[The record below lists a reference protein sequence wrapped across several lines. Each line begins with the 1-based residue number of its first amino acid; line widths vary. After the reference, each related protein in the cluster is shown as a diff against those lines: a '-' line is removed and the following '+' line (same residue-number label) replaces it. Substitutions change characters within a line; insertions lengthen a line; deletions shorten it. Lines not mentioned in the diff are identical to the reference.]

1 MRLLSLQLE
10 QFRTYPGLSLDL
22 GEGSIHLLLGQNGA
36 GKTNLLEAISV
47 LSLTRSL
54 RGSDDD
60 DLRTWGNDH
69 YRVQGRAETDTGQII
84 TLETVSVTTPR
95 RRRACF
101 INDVQ
106 KPVGE
111 YAGTLPTVAFLP
123 EDLGLFR
130 GPPSERRRFL
140 DQVLCQV
147 SQEYMR
153 SLSSYQQVLK
163 QRNTLLRTL
172 KDGGDPDSLTP
183 WEKQMAEYGAV
194 ITLLRLELLQT
205 INLSLQDEL
214 SRLGEKWAEPSL
226 QYDRETQ
233 STTQEDLCEEL
244 KALFQRSRPRDR
256 EMLSTSV
263 GPHRED
269 WQLVAGERPLPTW
282 ASRGQERIA
291 LIALLLLQVAFVELR
306 RGERPV
312 ILLDDVLSEL
322 DSGHQNFLLQSL
334 HGHQILLSGT
344 HMPEAM
350 DSLIVW
356 HVMPGQVLR
365 A

>member
-1 MRLLSLQLE
+1 MRLISLKLE
-10 QFRTYPGLSLDL
+10 HFRTYPALSAEFAD
-22 GEGSIHLLLGQNGA
+22 GSIHLLLGQNGA

-60 DLRTWGNDH
+60 DLRTWGSDH
-69 YRVQGRAETDTGQII
+69 YRVQGQAETDSGQLV
-84 TLETVSVTTPR
+84 TLETVSVSVPR
-95 RRRACF
+95 RKRACF

-111 YAGTLPTVAFLP
+111 YAGVLPTVAFLP

-130 GPPSERRRFL
+130 GPPAERRRFL

-147 SQEYMR
+147 SQDYMR

-163 QRNTLLRTL
+163 QRNTLLRSL
-172 KDGGDPDSLTP
+172 RDGGDPESLTP
-183 WEKQMAEYGAV
+183 WEKQMAEYGSV
-194 ITLLRLELLQT
+194 LTLLRLELLNT
-205 INLSLQDEL
+205 INLTLRDEL
-214 SRLGEKWAEPSL
+214 TRLGEKWDDPVLRYE
-226 QYDRETQ
+226 RETTVD
-233 STTQEDLCEEL
+233 SQEALAEEL
-244 KALFQRSRPRDR
+244 KSLFLKNRARDR

-269 WQLVAGERPLPTW
+269 WQLFADNRPVPTW

-291 LIALLLLQVAFVELR
+291 LIALLLLQVAYVELR
-306 RGERPV
+306 RGERPI

-322 DSGHQNFLLQSL
+322 DSNHQNFLLQSL

-344 HMPEAM
+344 HQPSDVE
-350 DSLIVW
+350 SLIVW
-356 HVMPGQVLR
+356 NVTPGSLKR